1 MMPGMR
7 LPILLAW
14 MVLTATAYA
23 ADPQTAVFWSA
34 NDLAQR
40 QEKAKGEVDPQL
52 HRGVE
57 RLLDSATLIYR
68 DGPSEAEAHTD
79 RADFISIREGQ
90 GSIVIGGRMIGGK
103 PTTAGEIRGASI
115 EGGTKYAVA
124 AGDALYIP
132 VNVPHQ
138 FFVEPGQHFV
148 VTIVKVSP
156 RP

>member
-1 MMPGMR
+1 MR
-7 LPILLAW
+7 LTIVLGL
-14 MVLTATAYA
+14 MLLTATAYA
-23 ADPQTAVFWSA
+23 ADPQTAVVWTKK
-34 NDLAQR
+34 DLDER
-40 QEKAKGEVDPQL
+40 QQKAKGEVDPTL

-90 GSIVIGGRMIGGK
+90 GSIVIGGTMLGGK
-103 PTTAGEIRGASI
+103 PTTPGEIRGASI
-115 EGGTKYAVA
+115 EGGTKYTVA
-124 AGDALYIP
+124 AGDALYVP

>member
-1 MMPGMR
+1 MR
-7 LPILLAW
+7 LTI
-14 MVLTATAYA
+14 VLGLMLVTATMYA

-34 NDLAQR
+34 KDLQQR
-40 QEKAKGEVDPQL
+40 QEKARGEVDKNL

-90 GSIVIGGRMIGGK
+90 GSIVIGGKMIGGK
-103 PTTAGEIRGASI
+103 PTTPGEIRGASI

-124 AGDALYIP
+124 AGDALYVP

-138 FFVEPGQHFV
+138 FFVDPGQHFV